1 MFVYLSLPC
10 DIICLTVSC
19 LFAFLSQPDQ
29 TNDGLQLEA
38 GAEAELVSVAAEG
51 SHRPGAGPHDPQ
63 PVVCLPGVLSSAD
76 LLTRRRSP
84 PACIGRP
91 QASRCLPVTPQ
102 PTTRGM
108 AAMLTILPRPVL
120 PQEAALTDIRDA
132 SVFVEFYMKGSY
144 LSLYKRS
151 KDSVPETL
159 LSLYSRD
166 LYLLQHSGTSSYFCD
181 QHVQFF

>member
-1 MFVYLSLPC
+1 
-10 DIICLTVSC
+10 
-19 LFAFLSQPDQ
+19 
-29 TNDGLQLEA
+29 
-38 GAEAELVSVAAEG
+38 
-51 SHRPGAGPHDPQ
+51 
-63 PVVCLPGVLSSAD
+63 
-76 LLTRRRSP
+76 
-84 PACIGRP
+84 
-91 QASRCLPVTPQ
+91 
-102 PTTRGM
+102 M

-120 PQEAALTDIRDA
+120 PQEAALADIRDA
-132 SVFVEFYMKGSY
+132 SVFVEFYMKGLY